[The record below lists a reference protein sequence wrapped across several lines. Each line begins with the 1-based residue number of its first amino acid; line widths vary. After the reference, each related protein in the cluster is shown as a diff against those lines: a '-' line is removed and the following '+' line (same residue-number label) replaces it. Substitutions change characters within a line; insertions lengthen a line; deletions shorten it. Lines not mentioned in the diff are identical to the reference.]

1 MTPAVDPATDT
12 IFIVVGDPSPDIDGS
27 IRPGDNL
34 YAESMVALD
43 VKTGK
48 YKWHYQYVP
57 HDVWDLDAVSPAVL
71 FETMADGK
79 RVKAV
84 GHAGKTGWF
93 YIHDRATGKLIRK
106 SQAFVPQENMFA
118 QPTAAGVRMLPGANG
133 GSPGGPGGHSPATR
147 MGYVPGPPPPQNNIT
162 HSAALS
168 PGKRRVPRAP
178 RPDPPRGQAGTP
190 APRPR

>member
-12 IFIVVGDPSPDIDGS
+12 IFIVVGNPSPDLDGS

-34 YAESMVALD
+34 YTESMVALD

-79 RVKAV
+79 LVKAV

-118 QPTAAGVRMLPGANG
+118 QPTAAGVRCSPAPTAGAG
-133 GSPGGPGGHSPATR
+133 GGPAAPTPAPPL
-147 MGYVPGPPPPQNNIT
+147 GVVPARPPPLNNNTHPPPPPPR
-162 HSAALS
+162 SAVS
-168 PGKRRVPRAP
+168 RAP
-178 RPDPPRGQAGTP
+178 SLPTPPPG
-190 APRPR
+190 